1 MLKNYKKILE
11 ELEYLLTQKMG
22 VTLLKK
28 RKNEKSKKPKMIL
41 DEVFAFADKHT
52 QDPMALSASLLV
64 VAKTIYLDILGPE
77 QTSEMFYAFAQDLEN
92 HEYKKETIH

>member
-1 MLKNYKKILE
+1 
-11 ELEYLLTQKMG
+11 LLR
-22 VTLLKK
+22 K
-28 RKNEKSKKPKMIL
+28 RKKLLRNETKNKSKQIL
-41 DEVFAFADKHT
+41 DKVFDFADQNT

-92 HEYKKETIH
+92 HEYIKETVH

>member
-1 MLKNYKKILE
+1 MA
-11 ELEYLLTQKMG
+11 ELGYLLTQRMEAI
-22 VTLLKK
+22 LLKK
-28 RKNEKSKKPKMIL
+28 RKKLLKNEKNKPNQIL
-41 DEVFAFADKHT
+41 DKVFDFADQYQ

-92 HEYKKETIH
+92 HKYEKATIH

>member
-1 MLKNYKKILE
+1 MEAI
-11 ELEYLLTQKMG
+11 
-22 VTLLKK
+22 LLKK
-28 RKNEKSKKPKMIL
+28 GKKLLKNEKNKPKKIL
-41 DEVFAFADKHT
+41 DEVFAFADQHP

-92 HEYKKETIH
+92 HKYEKATIH

>member
-1 MLKNYKKILE
+1 ME
-11 ELEYLLTQKMG
+11 A
-22 VTLLKK
+22 TLLKK
-28 RKNEKSKKPKMIL
+28 RKKLLRNAKNKPNQIL
-41 DEVFAFADKHT
+41 DKVFDFADQNT

-92 HEYKKETIH
+92 HEYKKETVH

>member
-1 MLKNYKKILE
+1 MLR
-11 ELEYLLTQKMG
+11 
-22 VTLLKK
+22 K
-28 RKNEKSKKPKMIL
+28 RKKLLRNETKNKSKQIL
-41 DEVFAFADKHT
+41 DKVFDFADQHT

-92 HEYKKETIH
+92 HEYIKETVH

>member
-1 MLKNYKKILE
+1 MEATLLRRRKKLLKNE
-11 ELEYLLTQKMG
+11 T
-22 VTLLKK
+22 
-28 RKNEKSKKPKMIL
+28 KNKSKQIL
-41 DEVFAFADKHT
+41 DKVFDFADQNT

-92 HEYKKETIH
+92 HEYKRETIH

>member
-1 MLKNYKKILE
+1 ME
-11 ELEYLLTQKMG
+11 A
-22 VTLLKK
+22 TLLRK
-28 RKNEKSKKPKMIL
+28 RKKLLRNETKNKSKQIL
-41 DEVFAFADKHT
+41 DKVFDFADQYQ

>member
-1 MLKNYKKILE
+1 ME
-11 ELEYLLTQKMG
+11 A
-22 VTLLKK
+22 TLLRK
-28 RKNEKSKKPKMIL
+28 RKKLFRNETKNKSKQIL
-41 DEVFAFADKHT
+41 DKVFDFADQHT

>member
-1 MLKNYKKILE
+1 MLKKGKK
-11 ELEYLLTQKMG
+11 
-22 VTLLKK
+22 LLKNET
-28 RKNEKSKKPKMIL
+28 KNKSKQIL
-41 DEVFAFADKHT
+41 DKVFDFADQHT

>member
-1 MLKNYKKILE
+1 MEELKYQATEQKMEATLLRRRKKLLKNE
-11 ELEYLLTQKMG
+11 T
-22 VTLLKK
+22 
-28 RKNEKSKKPKMIL
+28 KNKSKQIL
-41 DEVFAFADKHT
+41 DKVFDFADQNT

-92 HEYKKETIH
+92 HEYIKETVH

>member
-1 MLKNYKKILE
+1 MEATLLRRRKKLLKNE
-11 ELEYLLTQKMG
+11 T
-22 VTLLKK
+22 
-28 RKNEKSKKPKMIL
+28 KNKSKQIL
-41 DEVFAFADKHT
+41 DKVFDFADQHT

-92 HEYKKETIH
+92 HEYEKATIH

>member
-1 MLKNYKKILE
+1 MAGLG
-11 ELEYLLTQKMG
+11 YLLTQRMEAI
-22 VTLLKK
+22 LLKK
-28 RKNEKSKKPKMIL
+28 GKKLLRNEKNKIL
-41 DEVFAFADKHT
+41 DKVFDFADQHT

-64 VAKTIYLDILGPE
+64 VAKSIYLDILGPE

>member
-1 MLKNYKKILE
+1 MEGI
-11 ELEYLLTQKMG
+11 
-22 VTLLKK
+22 LLKK
-28 RKNEKSKKPKMIL
+28 RKKLLKNEKNKPNQIL
-41 DEVFAFADKHT
+41 DEVFDFADQHP

-92 HEYKKETIH
+92 HKYEKATIH

>member
-1 MLKNYKKILE
+1 ME
-11 ELEYLLTQKMG
+11 A
-22 VTLLKK
+22 TLLKK
-28 RKNEKSKKPKMIL
+28 EKKLLKNETKNKSKQIL
-41 DEVFAFADKHT
+41 DKVFDFADQHP

>member
-1 MLKNYKKILE
+1 ME
-11 ELEYLLTQKMG
+11 

-28 RKNEKSKKPKMIL
+28 GKKLLKKEKNNSKQIL
-41 DEVFAFADKHT
+41 DEVFSFADQYQ

-77 QTSEMFYAFAQDLEN
+77 QTSDMFYAFAQDLEN
-92 HEYKKETIH
+92 HEYKKATIH

>member
-1 MLKNYKKILE
+1 ME
-11 ELEYLLTQKMG
+11 A
-22 VTLLKK
+22 TLLKK
-28 RKNEKSKKPKMIL
+28 EKKLLKNETKNKSKQIL
-41 DEVFAFADKHT
+41 DKVFDFADQHT

-64 VAKTIYLDILGPE
+64 VAKSIYLDILGPE

>member
-1 MLKNYKKILE
+1 M
-11 ELEYLLTQKMG
+11 
-22 VTLLKK
+22 LKK
-28 RKNEKSKKPKMIL
+28 RKKLLKNEKNNPNQIL
-41 DEVFAFADKHT
+41 DKVFDFADQYQ

-92 HEYKKETIH
+92 HKYEKATIH

>member
-1 MLKNYKKILE
+1 MAELKCRVIW
-11 ELEYLLTQKMG
+11 QKMEA
-22 VTLLKK
+22 TLLKK
-28 RKNEKSKKPKMIL
+28 RKKLLRNEKSKPNQIL
-41 DEVFAFADKHT
+41 DKVFDFADQHT

-92 HEYKKETIH
+92 HEYIKETVH